1 MPKNPEGATDGG
13 KASKPIQIGDNL
25 WNTGYMQG
33 LDFPEI
39 SLPLV
44 KPKPISRMAK
54 RYEELE
60 KLVSEVLVDLRKFY
74 DDGNKAAG
82 TRARKGLLALK
93 NWAHDVR
100 KEISTMRTES
110 EAKAP
115 SKGASKAKSAP
126 AKKAPPKPKSKK

>member
-1 MPKNPEGATDGG
+1 
-13 KASKPIQIGDNL
+13 
-25 WNTGYMQG
+25 
-33 LDFPEI
+33 
-39 SLPLV
+39 
-44 KPKPISRMAK
+44 MAK

-100 KEISTMRTES
+100 KEISAMR
-110 EAKAP
+110 ADADDKA
-115 SKGASKAKSAP
+115 SGKGASKAKSAP
-126 AKKAPPKPKSKK
+126 AKKAPPKPKAKK

>member
-1 MPKNPEGATDGG
+1 MYAY
-13 KASKPIQIGDNL
+13 IGDNL
-25 WNTGYMQG
+25 WNTGSMDW
-33 LDFPEI
+33 LDFSEI
-39 SLPLV
+39 SLPLMKS
-44 KPKPISRMAK
+44 KPTSRMAK

-100 KEISTMRTES
+100 KEISVMRA
-110 EAKAP
+110 EADAKG
-115 SKGASKAKSAP
+115 SGKGASKAKSAP
-126 AKKAPPKPKSKK
+126 AKKTPPKPKAKK